1 MGRNSGLM
9 TGSFH
14 LVIKSRGKTRAL
26 KTENVVLH
34 PGLHFPGYVILD
46 RFVHFFAFPFSHP

>member
-9 TGSFH
+9 AGLFH

-26 KTENVVLH
+26 KTENVVLQ
-34 PGLHFPGYVILD
+34 PGLHFPGYVIPD
-46 RFVHFFAFPFSHP
+46 Q